1 MLRQLLNVATNKMH
15 TLPILVLMPHSRC
28 NCRCIMCD
36 IWKANHNKQEISATE
51 LQKHVGQFKQLGV
64 KEVVFSGGEALM
76 HANLWALT
84 KLLRDE
90 NMELTLLS
98 TGLLIEMHA
107 QQIVRDFRDV
117 ILSIDGSQPVHD
129 RIRNVPRGFEKI
141 TSGIK
146 ALKALQP
153 SFRITARCVLQ
164 KQNFTDL
171 VNIVRAAEA
180 IGIDQVSFLAA
191 DVSST
196 AFNHGN
202 KLGEMASEI
211 ILDPD
216 ECLAFEEIVEG
227 SFASLKNAYESKFI
241 AEGPGKMR
249 KLVQHYKAINGLSA
263 FPPIVCNAPWVSA
276 VLESD
281 GRVMP
286 CFFHEPYGNIY
297 EQGFLET
304 INSPKAIQ
312 FRKDLTVSK
321 NAVCQRCVCS
331 LNRSLFFA

>member
-1 MLRQLLNVATNKMH
+1 
-15 TLPILVLMPHSRC
+15 MPHSRC
-28 NCRCIMCD
+28 NCRCVMCD
-36 IWKANHNKQEISATE
+36 IWKANHNKQEISVIE

-76 HANLWALT
+76 HTNLWGLT

-98 TGLLIEMHA
+98 TGLLIETHA
-107 QQIVRDFRDV
+107 EQIVRDFRDV

-146 ALKALQP
+146 ALKTLQP
-153 SFRITARCVLQ
+153 SFRTTARCVLQ

-171 VNIVRAAEA
+171 VNIVRATEA

-202 KLGEMASEI
+202 NLGQTANEV
-211 ILDPD
+211 ILNLD
-216 ECLAFEEIVEG
+216 ECLAFEEIVEN
-227 SFASLKNAYESKFI
+227 SFTLLKNAYESRFI
-241 AEGPGKMR
+241 AESPGKMR
-249 KLVQHYKAINGLSA
+249 KLVQYYKAINGLDA
-263 FPPIVCNAPWVSA
+263 FPHVACNAPWVSA

-304 INSPKAIQ
+304 INSPKAIL
-312 FRKDLTVSK
+312 FRKDLVVSK

-331 LNRSLFFA
+331 LNRRLRIG